1 MVSGVIG
8 MGNGMDIR
16 ASYMYGD
23 EIEISGSGD
32 YDDSDATAMNIGLYY
47 TMPAGTELR
56 VTYSEVDNED
66 NSQYDFGIGT
76 SGNAV
81 GQDVEMFAI
90 GLVQW
95 F

>member
-1 MVSGVIG
+1 
-8 MGNGMDIR
+8 MGSEMCIR
-16 ASYMYGD
+16 
-23 EIEISGSGD
+23 
-32 YDDSDATAMNIGLYY
+32 DS
-47 TMPAGTELR
+47 
-56 VTYSEVDNED
+56 SEVDNED